1 MRLAGLTL
9 VGALAVASEARALD
23 ANTISAVDVSEK
35 DGAVELVIKGSRAPS
50 YTVFKLQEPPRLVV
64 DLSGADVSGVA
75 SPVEVA
81 KGGVIGVSTAQ
92 YKDAKSQVGRVIVAL
107 DGPRR
112 YEVQPRGD
120 AVVVRVLAD
129 VAAAADVAAPAA
141 AAATPVVAATPAVA
155 PPSAVAAPAPAPKE
169 APKAAAKPEPVAAAK
184 PEGKA
189 AAKAEPVIAAKVEPR
204 EEKKPAPVEEKPVV
218 ITLPE
223 EPSAAPAVPQDNV
236 VARRLDEKRVRKGAQ
251 ALTGVRVTRD
261 GLLMATDGEVAKI
274 EIIEL
279 RDPARLAIDLHG
291 VAKAPRAAAPG
302 AHGFAQV
309 RFGRDVGKTRVV
321 FDAEG
326 ALPAYVVKRV
336 PGGVAVVV
344 PAAAAAKPDKAA
356 SSSSVAAAAEPP
368 SAKPAGAKA
377 KIADVRFAQSGRAA
391 RIEIAGR
398 ARYTLSRPDARTVV
412 LSLDQAELPKKL
424 ERSLDTSAFDGPVM
438 MVSSFNQPS
447 TGQVK
452 VVASLRDEA
461 SDRIVETPS
470 GIAWTFTAGSG
481 REPLAAR
488 AQTAES
494 QAAGFAQEAPG
505 YALSGAPAQRRGYT
519 GRRIT
524 LDFHDIE
531 VRNLLRLIAD
541 VSKRNIIV
549 ADDVTGKVTVSLR
562 NVPWDQALDLILK
575 TKGLDKEE
583 MGNVIRIARY
593 EEIAKEQEARAKAAE
608 ARKPLIPLKV
618 RLIPVNFARAA
629 DVAGRVKDVLSDR
642 GSVSTD
648 ERTNVLIVKD
658 IQENLAKAEGLV
670 RNLDTE
676 IPQVLIESRIVEA
689 SSNFNKALGVQWG
702 GNASWTT
709 ATGNPTGVFFPN
721 QASAAGGITG
731 GESSGTAAAP
741 QYAVSLPAAVGDGS
755 GGALGLILGSAAGA
769 FNINLRLSALE
780 NEGVVKTISAPKV
793 ATIDNKEA
801 SIGQGISIPFSQTS
815 ASGVSTTFIE
825 AKLELKVTP
834 HVSADGSI
842 LLKIKAT
849 NNAPNPQLTGAN
861 GQPSISKR
869 EADTEVLVKDGE
881 TTVIGGIYTR
891 ATSHREARV
900 PFLGKIPILGF
911 FFRTRADSD
920 DHTEMLIF
928 ITPRILNRAATTVA
942 AGAN

>member
-1 MRLAGLTL
+1 MTRTTLRLASLTL
-9 VGALAVASEARALD
+9 LGALAVASDARAAD
-23 ANTISAVDVSEK
+23 ANTISAVDVAEK
-35 DGAVELVIKGSRAPS
+35 DGAIELVIRGSRPPS

-64 DLSGADVSGVA
+64 DLSGADVSAVA

-81 KGGVIGVSTAQ
+81 KGGVIAYSTAQ

-120 AVVVRVLAD
+120 AVVVRVIAD
-129 VAAAADVAAPAA
+129 ATAAVE
-141 AAATPVVAATPAVA
+141 AATPAV
-155 PPSAVAAPAPAPKE
+155 SAIPAAPA
-169 APKAAAKPEPVAAAK
+169 VQ
-184 PEGKA
+184 
-189 AAKAEPVIAAKVEPR
+189 AEPTIEAKVEP
-204 EEKKPAPVEEKPVV
+204 KPEPKVVAKVEPKPERPVV
-218 ITLPE
+218 VTAPA
-223 EPSAAPAVPQDNV
+223 EPAIVEAAPAAPADNV
-236 VARRLDEKRVRKGAQ
+236 VVRRVDEKSVGKAARS
-251 ALTGVRVTRD
+251 LTGVRVTAD
-261 GLLMATDGEVAKI
+261 GILMATDGEVGKI

-291 VAKAPRAAAPG
+291 VTKAPRSAAPG

-309 RFGRDVGKTRVV
+309 RFGRDAGRTRVV
-321 FDAEG
+321 LDGEG
-326 ALPAYVVKRV
+326 SLPAYEVKRV
-336 PGGVAVVV
+336 KGGVAVVV
-344 PAAAAAKPDKAA
+344 PSVARAAKAEPATVSVRAEASPAPAAKPAPA
-356 SSSSVAAAAEPP
+356 P
-368 SAKPAGAKA
+368 SRS
-377 KIADVRFAQSGRAA
+377 KISDVRFAQSGSAA
-391 RIEIAGR
+391 RIEIAGK

-412 LSLDQAELPKKL
+412 LSLDAAELPKKL

-452 VVASLRDEA
+452 IVASLRAEA
-461 SDRIVETPS
+461 SDRIVETGN
-470 GIAWTFTAGSG
+470 GIAWTFTSG
-481 REPLAAR
+481 ADRTAVR

-505 YALSGAPAQRRGYT
+505 YALSGAPQKRGYT

-531 VRNLLRLIAD
+531 IRNLLRLIAD

-583 MGNVIRIARY
+583 LGNVIRIARY
-593 EEIAKEQEARAKAAE
+593 EDIAKEQEARAKAIE

-618 RLIPVNFARAA
+618 RLIPVNFARAG
-629 DVAGRVKDVLSDR
+629 DVSGRVKDVLSER
-642 GSVSTD
+642 GTVSVD
-648 ERTNVLIVKD
+648 DRTNVLIVKD
-658 IQENLAKAEGLV
+658 IQENLVKAEGLV
-670 RNLDTE
+670 RSLDTE

-689 SSNFNKALGVQWG
+689 SSNFNKALGIQWG
-702 GNASWTT
+702 GNASATQAT
-709 ATGNPTGVFFPN
+709 ANPTGLIFPN
-721 QASAAGGITG
+721 NVAAGGGIAG
-731 GESSGTAAAP
+731 GNSTGTAAAP
-741 QYAVSLPAAVGDGS
+741 QYAVSLPAAAGDGS
-755 GGALGLILGSAAGA
+755 GGAIGLILGSAAGA
-769 FNINLRLSALE
+769 FNLNLRLSALE
-780 NEGVVKTISAPKV
+780 NRGIVKTISAPKV
-793 ATIDNKEA
+793 ATIDNREA
-801 SIGQGISIPFSQTS
+801 TIGQGISIPFSQTS
-815 ASGVSTTFIE
+815 ASGVNTTFIE

-891 ATSHREARV
+891 ATSRREATV
-900 PFLGKIPILGF
+900 PFLGKIPILGYL
-911 FFRTRADSD
+911 FRNQTEQD

-928 ITPRILNRAATTVA
+928 ITPRILNRHATTVA
-942 AGAN
+942 AGTN

>member
-1 MRLAGLTL
+1 MNRTTTRLAGLTL
-9 VGALAVASEARALD
+9 LIGALAVASEARAID

-35 DGAVELVIKGSRAPS
+35 DGAVELVIKGSRPPS

-75 SPVEVA
+75 SPFEVA

-120 AVVVRVLAD
+120 TVVVRVIAD
-129 VAAAADVAAPAA
+129 TVAEAAAVPAPAVEPKKVEVIAEAKPEPKAEPKVEAEVEAKAEPKGAPKVEAKAEPKVEAKAEKTVEAKAEKTVVVTLPPEAAPAA
-141 AAATPVVAATPAVA
+141 Q
-155 PPSAVAAPAPAPKE
+155 PSAPAAPA
-169 APKAAAKPEPVAAAK
+169 
-184 PEGKA
+184 
-189 AAKAEPVIAAKVEPR
+189 
-204 EEKKPAPVEEKPVV
+204 
-218 ITLPE
+218 
-223 EPSAAPAVPQDNV
+223 DNV
-236 VARRLDEKRVRKGAQ
+236 VARRVDEKRVRRGAH

-261 GLLMATDGEVAKI
+261 GLLMATDGEVGKI

-309 RFGRDVGKTRVV
+309 RFGRDEGRTRVV

-326 ALPAYVVKRV
+326 TLPAYEVKRV
-336 PGGVAVVV
+336 AGGVAVIVPAV
-344 PAAAAAKPDKAA
+344 AASRETPPAAAVAPAEKAA
-356 SSSSVAAAAEPP
+356 ARAVT
-368 SAKPAGAKA
+368 AKS
-377 KIADVRFAQSGRAA
+377 KIADVRFAQSGSAA
-391 RIEIAGR
+391 RIEISGR

-461 SDRIVETPS
+461 SDRIVETPG
-470 GIAWTFTAGSG
+470 GIAWTFTAGAG
-481 REPLAAR
+481 RGQADAK
-488 AQTAES
+488 AQSAES

-505 YALSGAPAQRRGYT
+505 YALSGAPQQRRGYT

-575 TKGLDKEE
+575 TKGLDKEV
-583 MGNVIRIARY
+583 MGNVIRIARL

-629 DVAGRVKDVLSDR
+629 DVSGRVKDVLSER
-642 GSVSTD
+642 GTVSTD

-658 IQENLAKAEGLV
+658 IQENLTKAEGLV

-702 GNASWTT
+702 GNASFTT
-709 ATGNPTGVFFPN
+709 ATGNPTGIYFPN
-721 QASAAGGITG
+721 QIAAAGGIAG
-731 GESSGTAAAP
+731 GATAGTSATP

-780 NEGVVKTISAPKV
+780 NQGVVKTISAPKV

-900 PFLGKIPILGF
+900 PFLGKLPILGF
-911 FFRTRADSD
+911 FFRTRADQD

-928 ITPRILNRAATTVA
+928 ITPRILNRQATTVG
-942 AGAN
+942 AGS